1 MREDGDPTPPARQRA
16 QRPHAPGNQRRPEE
30 PVRGVRGPRFEEAAP
45 YSASSSRRRLPA
57 WHARQESLHVDSAV
71 RSPRPG
77 APPRLVSYLGED
89 RQAYMLRDLLAGDE
103 AQVAKRRA
111 APEPF
116 PPTREQRAVGSRL
129 LRLSGYALFGSLLGG
144 APGAALGALVTLVAL
159 ARLVGFERRAH
170 IWQAREAKD
179 DAAKRLPAAATN
191 ERLRLMTALWQGV
204 GAVALGGCILALLL
218 TATH

>member
-1 MREDGDPTPPARQRA
+1 MRENGDPTPPARQPA
-16 QRPHAPGNQRRPEE
+16 QRAPWDQRRPEE
-30 PVRGVRGPRFEEAAP
+30 PVRGVRGSGFREAAP
-45 YSASSSRRRLPA
+45 HTAPSSRRDLPA
-57 WHARQESLHVDSAV
+57 WHARQESLHVESAA
-71 RSPRPG
+71 RPPRPG

-89 RQAYMLRDLLAGDE
+89 RQVYMLRDLLADVE

-116 PPTREQRAVGSRL
+116 PPSREQRAVGSRL

-144 APGAALGALVTLVAL
+144 APGAALGTLVALVAL

-170 IWQAREAKD
+170 AWRVRAAKD
-179 DAAKRLPAAATN
+179 DAAKRLPAAASN

-204 GAVALGGCILALLL
+204 VAMTLGGCILALLL
-218 TATH
+218 TATR